1 MANNPYKNK
10 VIFDGNTLIDLTGD
24 NVDPN
29 RMLVNTTA
37 HDASGAPIVGNIAVR
52 YSSDMTAS
60 EDTVTA
66 PAGYYASPASKRVAS
81 GTAGTPTASKG
92 TVTNHSIYVT
102 PSVTNTAGYI
112 NGGTTTGSAAI
123 VTAAELVSGTQTIY
137 ENGTVNVTNL
147 ASVDVS
153 VYPKRTATITR
164 TGKYDLR
171 GGEISAVAYPDTN
184 TVYYT
189 QGDTFEF
196 SPSSTLRIWV
206 ELYWSGSI
214 TISVDGVVVDSTT
227 ATNHTYN
234 YVLPDKDI
242 EIALDSST
250 TNKND
255 IEITTVA
262 ESSDFIID
270 LYDNGTAY
278 VPSVTY
284 ADAYAAYTDG
294 KTIAFSNQDLLA
306 CYGEYIVSD
315 SCFNYYIDF
324 LDNDGHGDSIIRLS
338 YTWNS
343 NGVTLTSQTTLY
355 QTAYAT
361 AVPADV
367 ASGKTFFAANGFQT
381 GTGSSGVNLQAKTN
395 IAPTT
400 SSQTITADAGY
411 DGLSSVQINAM
422 PSGTAGTPTATKGTV
437 SNHAVTVTPSVT
449 NTTGYINGGTKTG
462 TGVTV
467 TASELVSGSQ
477 TITQNGTV
485 NVTNLAS
492 VDVQIPFVTY
502 YTGTTDPPASLGN
515 NGDIYLKVVS

>member
-37 HDASGAPIVGNIAVR
+37 HDASGAPITGNIAVR
-52 YSSDMTAS
+52 YSSDMYQAA
-60 EDTVTA
+60 DFIYA
-66 PAGYYASPASKRVAS
+66 AAGYYPTDTSKHIAS

-92 TVTNHSIYVT
+92 TVINHSVDVT

-112 NGGTTTGSAAI
+112 NGGTINGYAAT
-123 VTAAELVSGTQTIY
+123 VTAAELVSGTKSIT
-137 ENGTVNVTNL
+137 ENGTGIDVTNY
-147 ASVDVS
+147 ASVDVN
-153 VYPKRTATITR
+153 VVQKRTATITR
-164 TGKYDLR
+164 TGMYDVR
-171 GGEISAVAYPDTN
+171 GDLYSAVRYPNYT

-196 SPSSTLRIWV
+196 TPNTTMNIRVGLYSS
-206 ELYWSGSI
+206 GNI
-214 TISVDGVVVDSTT
+214 TITVDGLVVDSTT
-227 ATNHTYN
+227 SLSRSYDYT
-234 YVLPDKDI
+234 LPDSDI
-242 EIALDSST
+242 EIALDSSI
-250 TNKND
+250 NKND
-255 IEITTVA
+255 IEITTVGSGSITVNPLSITQNGTYTA
-262 ESSDFIID
+262 PT
-270 LYDNGTAY
+270 GTAY
-278 VPSVTY
+278 SPVTV
-284 ADAYAAYTDG
+284 
-294 KTIAFSNQDLLA
+294 NVQ
-306 CYGEYIVSD
+306 
-315 SCFNYYIDF
+315 
-324 LDNDGHGDSIIRLS
+324 
-338 YTWNS
+338 
-343 NGVTLTSQTTLY
+343 
-355 QTAYAT
+355 
-361 AVPADV
+361 
-367 ASGKTFFAANGFQT
+367 
-381 GTGSSGVNLQAKTN
+381 GSSPNLQAKTN

-422 PSGTAGTPTATKGTV
+422 PSGTAGTPTATKGAV

-449 NTTGYINGGTKTG
+449 NSTGYINGGTKTG

-502 YTGTTDPPASLGN
+502 YTGTTDPPASLGS

>member
-37 HDASGAPIVGNIAVR
+37 HDASGAPITGNIAVR

-60 EDTVTA
+60 GDTVTA

-92 TVTNHSIYVT
+92 TVTNHSVSVT

-112 NGGTTTGSAAI
+112 NGGTKTGSAAV

-137 ENGTVNVTNL
+137 ENGTVDVTNL

-164 TGKYDLR
+164 TGKYDRR
-171 GGEISAVAYPDTN
+171 GSLISAVTYPDVE

-196 SPSSTLRIWV
+196 SPSSTLHLWV
-206 ELYWSGSI
+206 ELYSSGNI

-227 ATNHTYN
+227 ALTHHYY

-250 TNKND
+250 NKND
-255 IEITTVA
+255 IEITTV
-262 ESSDFIID
+262 ES
-270 LYDNGTAY
+270 GG
-278 VPSVTY
+278 P
-284 ADAYAAYTDG
+284 
-294 KTIAFSNQDLLA
+294 
-306 CYGEYIVSD
+306 
-315 SCFNYYIDF
+315 
-324 LDNDGHGDSIIRLS
+324 
-338 YTWNS
+338 
-343 NGVTLTSQTTLY
+343 
-355 QTAYAT
+355 
-361 AVPADV
+361 
-367 ASGKTFFAANGFQT
+367 
-381 GTGSSGVNLQAKTN
+381 NLQAKTN

-422 PSGTAGTPTATKGTV
+422 PSGTAGTPTATKGAV

-449 NTTGYINGGTKTG
+449 NSTGYINGGTKTG

-502 YTGTTDPPASLGN
+502 YTGTTDPPASLGS